1 MLITRTHL
9 WYSQLQT
16 GIGFSQVP
24 IKIYVVFIFL
34 RENRLNT
41 QMPNICLCLDICGY
55 CRKYRSVV
63 TVNIT
68 TIKYWLKMYIIIYD
82 ELAFGISG
90 WEKSGWEKCG
100 REMFHVQM
108 GVVLEAF
115 NINELMLHIFHQ
127 PSNLSIQRE
136 TTCDWDIVSVCCVCV
151 VVGGGGA
158 IYMISRIC
166 IYMYAFTPYVDDFE
180 LSINFYTLLPMTSQM
195 AFFSKLNVL
204 RYSVECGEIQSQGWI
219 NNVWFWHNYL
229 VGWLPSSFMF
239 ICYCRPGVRR
249 MIFYHSNLIHLN
261 SGFRLIHYMATFAIL
276 LTIVWN
282 TYLHMEHFEFH
293 INFIECISIV

>member
-9 WYSQLQT
+9 WYCQLQT
-16 GIGFSQVP
+16 GKGFSQVP

-41 QMPNICLCLDICGY
+41 QMPNICLCLYICGY

-68 TIKYWLKMYIIIYD
+68 TIKYWLKLCIVIYD

-100 REMFHVQM
+100 REMFHVQI

-136 TTCDWDIVSVCCVCV
+136 TICDWDIVSVCCVCV
-151 VVGGGGA
+151 VVG
-158 IYMISRIC
+158 
-166 IYMYAFTPYVDDFE
+166 
-180 LSINFYTLLPMTSQM
+180 
-195 AFFSKLNVL
+195 
-204 RYSVECGEIQSQGWI
+204 
-219 NNVWFWHNYL
+219 
-229 VGWLPSSFMF
+229 
-239 ICYCRPGVRR
+239 
-249 MIFYHSNLIHLN
+249 
-261 SGFRLIHYMATFAIL
+261 
-276 LTIVWN
+276 
-282 TYLHMEHFEFH
+282 
-293 INFIECISIV
+293 